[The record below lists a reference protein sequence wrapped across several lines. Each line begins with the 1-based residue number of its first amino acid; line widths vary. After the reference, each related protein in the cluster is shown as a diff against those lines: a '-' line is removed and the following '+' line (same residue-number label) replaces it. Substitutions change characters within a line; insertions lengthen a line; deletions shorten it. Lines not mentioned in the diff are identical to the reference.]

1 MANTGDNATL
11 ILPRLW
17 LGNKKAAADTAFLR
31 SNNISVVFNCTKE
44 LPFDSSVLRRYR
56 VPVDDNLQPA
66 EIDNMLNWSSEIV
79 YKLIAEYKRGNT
91 VLVHCHAG
99 MQRSAAVVAMMMV
112 AVYKQSVDDVVGYIR
127 SKRPIAFFPAINF
140 DRAIR
145 GFEAN
150 FHQALGSAK

>member
-17 LGNKKAAADTAFLR
+17 LGNKKAAADTSFLR
-31 SNNISVVFNCTKE
+31 ANNVSVVFNCTKE

-56 VPVDDNLQPA
+56 VPVDDNLEPA
-66 EIDNMLNWSSEIV
+66 EIDNMLKWSPEII
-79 YKLIAEYKRGNT
+79 YKVIAEYKRGNT
-91 VLVHCHAG
+91 ILVHCHAG
-99 MQRSAAVVAMMMV
+99 MQRSAAVVAMMLV
-112 AVYKQSVDDVVGYIR
+112 ALFKKPVDEVVAYIR

-150 FHQALGSAK
+150 VRQALGNTW